1 MPEDLQ
7 DTPRPLGEIAIGPSK
22 FEQFLDRNQKG
33 MIVLGVVIAISA
45 GAYIIQRGIRH
56 SHNEDAG
63 TALAKASG
71 LAEFQAIAKDF
82 PGTPAAGSA
91 ELLAAE
97 EQWTEG
103 KTSEAIAT
111 LKQFLSA
118 NPNHPAAPT
127 AQASLAAKLAKQNQ
141 PAEAEAAYQAV
152 IDHPAGRFLAP
163 YALVQLGDLAKTA
176 GDLDKAERLYTR
188 AKSEFPD
195 NHFARLAEQHLL
207 MLKAK
212 PPVEVEAPAAPTK
225 PETDVPDLLP
235 GGSLQLPND
244 LSAPAQP

>member
-1 MPEDLQ
+1 MPENLQ
-7 DTPRPLGEIAIGPSK
+7 DSPRPLGEIAIGPSK

-33 MIVLGVVIAISA
+33 MIVLGVIIAISA
-45 GAYIIQRGIRH
+45 GAYIIHRGIRH
-56 SHNEDAG
+56 SNNEDAS
-63 TALAKASG
+63 TALAKASA

-118 NPNHPAAPT
+118 NPNH
-127 AQASLAAKLAKQNQ
+127 

-212 PPVEVEAPAAPTK
+212 PPVEVEAPAAPAK
-225 PETDVPDLLP
+225 PESGTPDLLP